1 MPLSREF
8 VIEVEWS
15 SGLVTRL
22 NRNRRM
28 PLSREF
34 YLMVEWNSGL
44 HILSLNGVV
53 EQWVT
58 RLKSQG
64 WRGAVGNTAE
74 GSMVEWSSG

>member
-34 YLMVEWNSGL
+34 DLMVEWNSGL
-44 HILSLNGVV
+44 HILSLNGGG
-53 EQWVT
+53 ERWVT
-58 RLKSQG
+58 RRKAQWWS
-64 WRGAVGNTAE
+64 GAVGNTSE
-74 GSMVEWSSG
+74 VSRVEWSSG

>member
-53 EQWVT
+53 EQWVKH
-58 RLKSQG
+58 LKYQLWNG
-64 WRGAVGNTAE
+64 TVGNTSE
-74 GSMVEWSSG
+74 VSQVEWSSG